1 MKQFAENET
10 NKMTKKEMMDLFL
23 SKLPE
28 EKREDFLKDI
38 RSCKTKKEVKALLKK
53 YGVALSE
60 DEAKMLHESMQK
72 EIAPEDMKN
81 VAGGFCSCECDC
93 CWVVC
98 VRVECS
104 Y

>member
-1 MKQFAENET
+1 
-10 NKMTKKEMMDLFL
+10 
-23 SKLPE
+23 
-28 EKREDFLKDI
+28 
-38 RSCKTKKEVKALLKK
+38 
-53 YGVALSE
+53 
-60 DEAKMLHESMQK
+60 MLHESMQK